1 MKLGERVARR
11 AEALG
16 PVLHGM
22 LWMVLCGLCFA
33 GLNTAT
39 RTITADLHPWQTQ
52 CLRYAFGALVMLPLG
67 LRRSVRF
74 FRTNNLRLQIGRN
87 LLHTVGT
94 CLWFLAL
101 PLVPLAEIT
110 AISFTS
116 PIFLT
121 IGAMLFFGEKVRA
134 RRWLAILLGFLGVL
148 VVLYPKLELGLSASW
163 ASLLLLVSAP
173 ISAISYLI
181 AKQLLRYD
189 PPQTIVLW
197 QAMLVSLFTLPVAIV
212 FWLPITSQHLMMFV
226 LIGLLGSTGHYALNR
241 SLKAADIS
249 AVQPA
254 RFIELIW
261 ASFLGFLVWGDVPPV
276 WTFAGA
282 LLIFA
287 STTYIAQREARLARQ
302 KQVNPIP

>member
-1 MKLGERVARR
+1 MNLAERLASR

-16 PVLHGM
+16 PSLRGM

-33 GLNTAT
+33 GLNATT

-52 CLRYAFGALVMLPLG
+52 CLRYAFGALVMLPLCFRRG
-67 LRRSVRF
+67 LTV
-74 FRTNNLRLQIGRN
+74 FRTNNLRLQIARN
-87 LLHTVGT
+87 LLHTTGT
-94 CLWFLAL
+94 GLWFLAL

-110 AISFTS
+110 AIGFTG

-121 IGAMLFFGEKVRA
+121 IGAMLFFGEKVRL
-134 RRWLAILLGFLGVL
+134 RRWLAIVLGFAGVL
-148 VVLYPKLELGLSASW
+148 IVLYPKLELGLSASW
-163 ASLLLLVSAP
+163 SSLLLLAAAP

-181 AKQLLRYD
+181 AKLLMRYD
-189 PPQTIVLW
+189 SPQTIVMW
-197 QAMLVSLFTLPVAIV
+197 QAVLVSLFTLPVAAF
-212 FWLPITSQHLMMFV
+212 FWLPMTGQHLMLFV

-241 SLKAADIS
+241 SIKAADIS

-254 RFIELIW
+254 RFLELIW
-261 ASFLGFLVWGDVPPV
+261 ASVLGFLIWSDVPPV

-282 LLIFA
+282 AVIFA
-287 STTYIAQREARLARQ
+287 SASYIAQREARLARQ